1 MRLPAFPALLTVTL
15 RCAAAAREAE
25 NQGTVATSRADAAR
39 CGHHVLPGLTW
50 ANAGDM
56 RQDAAF
62 DGRVPGNI
70 YAQPLYRRPAG
81 RRADT

>member
-1 MRLPAFPALLTVTL
+1 MRLPAFASPLTVTL

-25 NQGTVATSRADAAR
+25 NQGAVATSRADAAR
-39 CGHHVLPGLTW
+39 SGHYVLPGLTW
-50 ANAGDM
+50 ANAAHV

-62 DGRVPGNI
+62 DGRVPVNI
-70 YAQPLYRRPAG
+70 YGSRFIGARRG